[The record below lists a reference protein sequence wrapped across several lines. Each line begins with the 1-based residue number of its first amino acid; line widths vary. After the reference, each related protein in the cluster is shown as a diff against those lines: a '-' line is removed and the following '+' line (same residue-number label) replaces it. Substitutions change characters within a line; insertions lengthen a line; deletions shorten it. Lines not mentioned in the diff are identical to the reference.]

1 MSSPSPKEPET
12 RLRNNSKNSFKDE
25 NAPSYPKE
33 IEMKLDSN
41 WSIVLNCFALNNTN
55 VEFEKSRSLKLS

>member
-1 MSSPSPKEPET
+1 MSKPSPKEPET
-12 RLRNNSKNSFKDE
+12 RLRNSSKNSFKDE

-41 WSIVLNCFALNNTN
+41 
-55 VEFEKSRSLKLS
+55 